1 MFGPRRGFPF
11 AGLLLFAGGFA
22 LASIAGS
29 AASAAGAL
37 LFLPLLALKLM
48 FVFFI
53 FGTLMRFAGG
63 GLGRSRGWSGRADW
77 SRAADERR
85 RASSPPREPTQE
97 EKDWARAW
105 REARQEIDDL
115 FPDRPE

>member
-1 MFGPRRGFPF
+1 MFGPRRGIPF

-22 LASIAGS
+22 LASLAGS
-29 AASAAGAL
+29 AASAAGFV
-37 LFLPLLALKLM
+37 LFLPLLALKVM

-53 FGTLMRFAGG
+53 FGTFMRFAGG
-63 GLGRSRGWSGRADW
+63 GMARSRGWNGPMWQRAG
-77 SRAADERR
+77 DERR
-85 RASSPPREPTQE
+85 RPSSPPREPTQE